1 MPCHL
6 LLCQRLGERSEAWLG
21 TLVYF
26 PIRTVGVVVFRVGRV
41 SPLQPIQPTYTWF
54 LDPLPMFAA
63 WLERPKASG
72 DPLPMFNDAE
82 SESLLQRRPRNGS
95 PGADDELLHGSTLES
110 EKRETRIAV
119 R

>member
-1 MPCHL
+1 
-6 LLCQRLGERSEAWLG
+6 
-21 TLVYF
+21 
-26 PIRTVGVVVFRVGRV
+26 
-41 SPLQPIQPTYTWF
+41 
-54 LDPLPMFAA
+54 
-63 WLERPKASG
+63 
-72 DPLPMFNDAE
+72 MFNDAE